1 MINIKLEYIIN
12 SIGLLGALLISYKTY
27 NYTKCNMHDSDVS
40 LKNNI
45 KNLTV
50 EIEDILPNDTLDIM
64 EVPDDSNDSDDSN
77 APPDIT
83 EVPDD
88 SNDPNDNPII
98 MMASI

>member
-27 NYTKCNMHDSDVS
+27 NYTKCNMYDPVP
-40 LKNNI
+40 LKNK

-50 EIEDILPNDTLDIM
+50 EIDDILPNDPPNIT
-64 EVPDDSNDSDDSN
+64 EFPDDSNDESN
-77 APPDIT
+77 H
-83 EVPDD
+83 
-88 SNDPNDNPII
+88 NPII